1 MYLIFVLFRNTG
13 GLFDDFEDDSLF
25 NTPVTP
31 KPPSQPKQ
39 ETKTNEIKPK
49 KKDPEK
55 KVEEAVVDDSEII
68 IKERKLG
75 KHNYLKKKT
84 MEK

>member
-1 MYLIFVLFRNTG
+1 MLCRNSTG

-25 NTPVTP
+25 NSPVTP

-39 ETKTNEIKPK
+39 ESRTNEVKPK
-49 KKDPEK
+49 KKEPEK
-55 KVEEAVVDDSEII
+55 KVEEAVIDDSEII

-75 KHNYLKKKT
+75 KRSPKKNKIRHNG
-84 MEK
+84 EK